1 MSDAVK
7 NWTEWLKES
16 RFSYMDEAQK
26 EQTILWLFSV
36 RDKILDRAGLKAGDI
51 VIDIGTGTG
60 LLAFGAYERLNGNG
74 VVIATDKFEDCIL
87 ECEKIIAKSDISDN
101 FLIQQCPADNIPLQ
115 DNAVDAVVMRSVL
128 VHILDKSP
136 SINEFYRIIKNGGKL
151 SIFEPIIRSNT
162 RYYELVNPEN
172 ITDYEKFKQAEI
184 AIMSSSESPLTNF
197 DDKTLIECFEKAGF
211 KEIDLDL
218 ATEQSIYTVN
228 GAMIDP
234 WFNTPPSP
242 GSLTM
247 KENFLNHFSED
258 EVKRFIE
265 EVKKDLDGKNITV
278 KSFSA
283 YISAVK

>member
-36 RDKILDRAGLKAGDI
+36 RDKILDRASLKAGDI

-60 LLAFGAYERLNGNG
+60 LLAFGAYERLNENG
-74 VVIATDKFEDCIL
+74 VIIATDKFEDCIL
-87 ECEKIIAKSDISDN
+87 ECEKNIAKSGISNN
-101 FLIQQCPADNIPLQ
+101 FLTQQCPADNIPLM

-136 SINEFYRIIKNGGKL
+136 SINEFYRILKNGGKI

-172 ITDYEKFKQAEI
+172 ITCYEKFKQAEI

-218 ATEQSIYTVN
+218 TTEQSIYTVN
-228 GAMIDP
+228 AAMIDP

-247 KENFLNHFSED
+247 RENFLNYFSED
-258 EVKRFIE
+258 EVNRFIE

-283 YISAVK
+283 YISAMK